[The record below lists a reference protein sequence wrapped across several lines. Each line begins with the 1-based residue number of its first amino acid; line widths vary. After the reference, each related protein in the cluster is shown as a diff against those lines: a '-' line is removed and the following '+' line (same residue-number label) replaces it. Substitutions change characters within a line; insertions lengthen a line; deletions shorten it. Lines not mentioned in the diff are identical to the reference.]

1 MNSVAKE
8 SEYQQSLNEQLR
20 NKFHLNLEPFGETLQ
35 LFFQGGQRQHNLE
48 TLRHL
53 VNFGDMVLLLTGDS
67 GSGKTTLIRE
77 LKKCVED
84 NVSVVSLK
92 PSLISSPKKLVS
104 ELCKKFS
111 VPQVDGEPSVR
122 SMDRVTQHFSQD
134 AAIGK
139 RTLLIVDDAHK
150 TNKEAF
156 QLLVSTFKKLS
167 GEAGV
172 CLLISGR
179 KGVLHS
185 MTLEG
190 VEPDNCSWVHQIQ
203 LKPLSCDD
211 ATAYVSARLVR
222 AGAVAVPDLSSAQSA
237 ALHELGKGC
246 PGRIN
251 RIAPAVLLDV
261 FGVSEEKTRSPKGV
275 SWLLAGISVS
285 LLVSFLVIA
294 YQYNLFYSSSE
305 VGALVTVQADP
316 VVSSEEFSARARL
329 AEVITRET
337 LPPSP
342 FYLPDGEIKSTKDLS
357 VVSASEVLESME
369 EPKGAGLEKDT
380 AVSVEKSAIEE
391 VKIEPL
397 KEKSDVPVGNVAGLA
412 EASAKLKIQDVP
424 VPPKAGPEILPIKQ
438 VKVAEGASG
447 RHAAFRSEA
456 WVNTQPS
463 SAYTIQVLGSRS
475 EETTIKYIDKAGD
488 SVRLFYLE
496 STYKGGAW
504 FVVISNIYD
513 NKESARKALSAL
525 PVVIKKQKPWL
536 RSVKGLQSK

>member
-1 MNSVAKE
+1 MNSVTKE

-20 NKFHLNLEPFGETLQ
+20 NKFHLNLEPFGDAVQ

-67 GSGKTTLIRE
+67 GSGKTTLIGE

-92 PSLISSPKKLVS
+92 PSLISNPKKLVS

-111 VPQVDGEPSVR
+111 VQQVDGEPIAR

-139 RTLLIVDDAHK
+139 RTLLVVDDAHK

-156 QLLVSTFKKLS
+156 QLLVSTFKTLS

-190 VEPDNCSWVHQIQ
+190 VEPDSCSWIHQIQ
-203 LKPLSCDD
+203 LKPLSRDD
-211 ATAYVSARLVR
+211 ATAYVNARLVR
-222 AGAVAVPDLSSAQSA
+222 AGAVVAPELSGAQSA

-261 FGVSEEKTRSPKGV
+261 FGVSEEKKRSPKGV

-285 LLVSFLVIA
+285 LLISFLVIA

-305 VGALVTVQADP
+305 GEAPATPQADL
-316 VVSSEEFSARARL
+316 VVGSDELSARAKL
-329 AEVITRET
+329 ADAVTREK

-342 FYLPDGEIKSTKDLS
+342 FYLPDGEIKSTKELS
-357 VVSASEVLESME
+357 VASVPEVLESIE
-369 EPKGAGLEKDT
+369 ESKSASLEKDMV
-380 AVSVEKSAIEE
+380 ASVEKRVIED
-391 VKIEPL
+391 VIIQPL
-397 KEKSDVPVGNVAGLA
+397 EGKSDVLVDNVVGIA
-412 EASAKLKIQDVP
+412 EASVKLNTQEATITS
-424 VPPKAGPEILPIKQ
+424 E
-438 VKVAEGASG
+438 AELETMPLQRVEVTEGVLG
-447 RHAAFRSEA
+447 RHTAFRSEA
-456 WVNTQPS
+456 WVNKQSS

-504 FVVISNIYD
+504 FVVISNIYS

-525 PVVIKKQKPWL
+525 PIVIKKQKPWL
-536 RSVKGLQSK
+536 RSVKGLQNK